1 MLKQRT
7 TRELTVNKSLVH
19 QLQAEAVD
27 DSSSISSL
35 LMKAKLVSSKLG
47 LEDLTE
53 WIDYELKGYPTRDL
67 TPDYRRMKCSP
78 QAFNPYVGWIP
89 IDFGATPSKML
100 YEFVTVYIQE
110 SISSIDKH
118 MNQGGTVSVPMHDGL
133 SSIIYDY
140 SSGYDR
146 FKISWRFSATSLS
159 GILTT
164 VRERILSWSLD
175 LEKQGILGEGVNFS
189 LREREIAGMVFKNDF
204 NGAIINNNGV
214 LGSSTGNITQENT
227 MSVGSFDSL
236 RDELKKIG
244 ISDTEVDELKEA
256 IDASEQP
263 LIQGAFSPKISE
275 WVGRIS
281 TKAMQGGL
289 KVGGAVAVGVIAKL
303 ITTHLGG

>member
-1 MLKQRT
+1 M
-7 TRELTVNKSLVH
+7 NKSLIH

-27 DSSSISSL
+27 DASSISSL

-53 WIDYELKGYPTRDL
+53 WIDYELKGYPTRAL

-78 QAFNPYVGWIP
+78 KAFNPYVGWIP
-89 IDFGATPSKML
+89 IDFSNTPSQML
-100 YEFVTVYIQE
+100 YEFMTIYVQE
-110 SISSIDKH
+110 SISSIEKH
-118 MNQGGTVSVPMHDGL
+118 MNQGGTISMPMPDTL
-133 SSIIYDY
+133 SAIIYEGSDA
-140 SSGYDR
+140 SAR

-164 VRERILSWSLD
+164 VREKILSWSLN

-214 LGSSTGNITQENT
+214 LGSSTGNITQENI

-236 RDELKKIG
+236 REELKKIG
-244 ISDTEVDELKEA
+244 ISETEVDELKEA

-263 LIQGAFSPKISE
+263 LSQGAFSPKISE
-275 WVGRIS
+275 WVGKIS

-289 KVGGAVAVGVIAKL
+289 KVGGTVAVGVIAKL
-303 ITTHLGG
+303 ITTYLGG